1 MNLTLLGCLA
11 ALLAGTL
18 IPMSSA
24 ALISAA
30 IVSCSLV
37 LAVIVRA
44 RNSGLKLLLASGA
57 LVLSLLWGSGFTDA
71 QLRHRLPDDLY
82 GQDVPVT
89 GCIVGGVDRQNLS
102 TSRSRA
108 RFLLELHANSLS
120 LNGLRYVRVSWF
132 DAPDWLMTGACL
144 KGTARLKPPRSYA
157 NGLSYDY
164 VASMMFQKI
173 DATGY
178 LTRGERVH
186 GAAHGVLHGSD
197 LANKV
202 KQAAL
207 TGLTPESSAWVKGLV
222 FGDKAAFS
230 GEQWRMVRDSGTLH
244 LLVVSGLHVSMIGAM
259 ALFLGVLVARLL
271 ILFSELLLVKRSV
284 AGLRALPVACAL
296 TVTAVYVLLAG
307 SGISLIRA
315 WFMFAVA
322 LAIWKLPKR
331 VRRAPL
337 LLMAAL
343 VIMIINPLS
352 WTQAGFW
359 YSFCAVAALVFFF
372 EGRRSTRVSAL
383 LTPQLLI
390 LFAMLPVMLYF
401 GQEVTPGHL
410 IANFFAIPL
419 VTLIILPLSLLS
431 ASQLSSWADPAL
443 SFSVS
448 LFWGLLDGLP
458 ELPSMNLHG
467 SSTLG
472 FLAVAVLAWIW
483 AGRSWALPA
492 CVSAIY
498 GLMFLTSGG
507 IGSQASG
514 VWLVDSGQGQAI
526 LASDGKTSVLIDTG
540 PAYSDSFSV
549 ASAAVLPLMRQK
561 GIDHLDVLIV
571 SHSDNDHSGGTR
583 DILEAV
589 SVGRFYVGQ
598 QLQDLKP
605 QINCHSLSPID
616 NQAHIAPGANLRIEF
631 VPVPEGVR
639 DSDNNQSCVVR
650 LHWSGYRILIPG
662 DADSKVERALIAD
675 DAERLKSDI
684 LIAGHH
690 GSNSSTSS
698 MWLKAVA
705 PQVVLFSAG
714 YRNRFNHPHPDVI
727 GRIVR
732 EGLPYV
738 NTATSGLIEITP
750 EGQIKLM
757 RAQWMPRWHAPPD
770 AERDFS
776 LHGHV
781 LE

>member
-30 IVSCSLV
+30 IVSCSV
-37 LAVIVRA
+37 AMVVIVRA
-44 RNSGLKLLLASGA
+44 RNSGLKIILTSGA
-57 LVLSLLWGSGFTDA
+57 LALSLLWGSGFTDA
-71 QLRHRLPDDLY
+71 QLGHRLPDVLY
-82 GQDVPVT
+82 GQDVSVT
-89 GCIVGGVDRQNLS
+89 GCIVGEVDRQNLS
-102 TSRSRA
+102 ASRSRA

-120 LNGLRYVRVSWF
+120 RHGLRSVRVSWF

-178 LTRGERVH
+178 LTRGEQVESV
-186 GAAHGVLHGSD
+186 APGVLLGSD
-197 LANKV
+197 LADKI
-202 KQAAL
+202 KQVAL
-207 TGLTPESSAWVKGLV
+207 AGLTPESSAWVKGLV

-230 GEQWRMVRDSGTLH
+230 AEQWRRVRDSGTLH

-259 ALFLGVLVARLL
+259 ALFLGALVARLL
-271 ILFSELLLVKRSV
+271 ILFSELLLVKRSI

-296 TVTAVYVLLAG
+296 VVTAAYVLLAG

-322 LAIWKLPKR
+322 LAIWKLPMR
-331 VRRAPL
+331 VRRASL

-401 GQEVTPGHL
+401 GQEVTLGHL

-431 ASQLSSWADPAL
+431 ASQLMSWADPAL

-458 ELPSMNLHG
+458 ELPSLNLHG
-467 SSTLG
+467 NSTLG
-472 FLAVAVLAWIW
+472 VLAVAVLAWIW

-498 GLMFLTSGG
+498 GLMFFTSGG

-514 VWLVDSGQGQAI
+514 VWVVDSGQGQAI
-526 LASDGKTSVLIDTG
+526 LASDGVTSVLIDTG

-598 QLQDLKP
+598 QLHGLKH
-605 QINCHSLSPID
+605 QINCHALSSMNNEAQVVLD
-616 NQAHIAPGANLRIEF
+616 AKMRIEF
-631 VPVPEGVR
+631 VPVPERVR
-639 DSDNNQSCVVR
+639 DGDNNQSCVVR

-698 MWLKAVA
+698 MWLKAVE
-705 PQVVLFSAG
+705 PQVVVFSAG
-714 YRNRFNHPHPDVI
+714 YRNRFNHPHPDVT
-727 GRIVR
+727 GRIDS

-757 RAQWMPRWHAPPD
+757 RAQWMPRWHVSPD

>member
-30 IVSCSLV
+30 IVSCFLALV
-37 LAVIVRA
+37 VFVRA
-44 RNSGLKLLLASGA
+44 RNSGLRILLTSGA
-57 LVLSLLWGSGFTDA
+57 LALSLLWGSGFTDA
-71 QLRHRLPDDLY
+71 QLGHRLPDALY
-82 GQDVPVT
+82 GQDVSVT
-89 GCIVGGVDRQNLS
+89 GCIVGDVDRQNLS

-120 LNGLRYVRVSWF
+120 INGLRSVRVSWF

-178 LTRGERVH
+178 LTRGEQVESV
-186 GAAHGVLHGSD
+186 APGVLLGSD
-197 LANKV
+197 LADKI
-202 KQAAL
+202 KQVAL
-207 TGLTPESSAWVKGLV
+207 AGLTPESSAWVKGLV

-230 GEQWRMVRDSGTLH
+230 GEQWRRVRDSGTLH

-259 ALFLGVLVARLL
+259 ALFLGALVARLL
-271 ILFSELLLVKRSV
+271 ILFSELFLVKRSV
-284 AGLRALPVACAL
+284 AGLRALPVVCAL

-383 LTPQLLI
+383 LAPQLLI

-431 ASQLSSWADPAL
+431 ASQLIPWADPAL

-458 ELPSMNLHG
+458 ELPSVNLHG

-472 FLAVAVLAWIW
+472 VLAVAVLAWIW

-498 GLMFLTSGG
+498 GLMLFTSGG
-507 IGSQASG
+507 IGSQTSG
-514 VWLVDSGQGQAI
+514 VWVVDSGQGQVI
-526 LASDGKTSVLIDTG
+526 LASDGETSVLIDTG

-705 PQVVLFSAG
+705 PQLVFFSAG

>member
-1 MNLTLLGCLA
+1 
-11 ALLAGTL
+11 
-18 IPMSSA
+18 MSSA

-30 IVSCSLV
+30 IVSCSLALV
-37 LAVIVRA
+37 VIVRA
-44 RNSGLKLLLASGA
+44 RNSGLRILLTSGA
-57 LVLSLLWGSGFTDA
+57 LAFSLLWGSGFTDA
-71 QLRHRLPDDLY
+71 QLRHRLPDVLY
-82 GQDVPVT
+82 GQDVSVT
-89 GCIVGGVDRQNLS
+89 GCVVGDVDRQNLS

-108 RFLLELHANSLS
+108 RFLLELHTNSLS
-120 LNGLRYVRVSWF
+120 INGLRSVRVSWF

-178 LTRGERVH
+178 LTRGEQVQ
-186 GAAHGVLHGSD
+186 GAAPVVLHGSD

-207 TGLTPESSAWVKGLV
+207 AGLTPESSVWVKGLV

-230 GEQWRMVRDSGTLH
+230 GEQWRVVRDSGTLH

-259 ALFLGVLVARLL
+259 ALFLGALIARLL
-271 ILFSELLLVKRSV
+271 ILFSELFLVKRSV
-284 AGLRALPVACAL
+284 AGLRALPVVCAL

-343 VIMIINPLS
+343 VIMTINPLS

-390 LFAMLPVMLYF
+390 VFAMLPVMLYF

-431 ASQLSSWADPAL
+431 ASQLMSWADPAL

-458 ELPSMNLHG
+458 ELPSVNLHG

-472 FLAVAVLAWIW
+472 VLAVAVLTWIW

-498 GLMFLTSGG
+498 GLMLFTSGG

-514 VWLVDSGQGQAI
+514 VWVVDSGQGQAI

-540 PAYSDSFSV
+540 PAYYDSFSV

-598 QLQDLKP
+598 QLQGLKQ
-605 QINCHSLSPID
+605 QINCHSLSSID
-616 NQAHIAPGANLRIEF
+616 NQAHVAPGANLRIEF

-639 DSDNNQSCVVR
+639 DGDNNQSCVVR

-662 DADSKVERALIAD
+662 DADLKVERALIVG

-705 PQVVLFSAG
+705 PQGVLFSAG